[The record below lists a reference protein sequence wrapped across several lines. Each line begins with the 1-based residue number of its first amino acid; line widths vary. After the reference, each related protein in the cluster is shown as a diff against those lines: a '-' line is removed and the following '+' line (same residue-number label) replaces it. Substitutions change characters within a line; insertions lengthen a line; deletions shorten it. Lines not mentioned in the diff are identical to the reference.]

1 MISRILLPIDVGH
14 ESSWRKALPMAAHLA
29 RGGGEV
35 HVLGIVHDVGSAWV
49 ASALPKNFERDAV
62 REMEAQLESFVAEHA
77 PEGLDA
83 RTHVSMGHVPQR
95 ILSVAEEIGA
105 DLIVMASYAPDE
117 LRSLLV
123 GSNAGK
129 VVRHSPISVLV
140 VR

>member
-1 MISRILLPIDVGH
+1 MIRRILLPIDVGH

-29 RGGGEV
+29 EGGGEV
-35 HVLGIVHDVGSAWV
+35 HLLGIVHDVGSALV
-49 ASALPKNFERDAV
+49 ATALPKGFERQAV
-62 REMEAQLESFVAEHA
+62 AEMGEHLERFAAEHA
-77 PEGLDA
+77 PEGLDV